1 MSQLQLTL
9 EQIREAR
16 EEAREGSPGYMA
28 LQHARAER
36 ELRRFPIEVKAFL
49 RNLLPEVSTKRVCTV
64 LGIENLSIPH
74 EVSHAL
80 NPEERFALYLV
91 KGNLSWIP
99 YALGR
104 FQNMYRGPPE
114 DLILEINSY
123 ADKQLLDGKLGGFP
137 KSGAYRVMPLE
148 TRLEAIPRPARILF
162 ERGFFTRVEDSY
174 EKYNRI
180 TRLRGDE
187 LIDRIYE
194 AVTSSS

>member
-28 LQHARAER
+28 LQQARAER
-36 ELRRFPIEVKAFL
+36 ELRRLPIEVKDFL

-64 LGIENLSIPH
+64 LGIEHLLIPG
-74 EVSHAL
+74 EVSRVL
-80 NPEERFALYLV
+80 NPNERLALYLV
-91 KGNLSWIP
+91 KGKLAWIP
-99 YALGR
+99 SALGR
-104 FQNMYRGPPE
+104 FQNMYKDPPE
-114 DLILEINSY
+114 DLILEVNDY
-123 ADKQLLDGKLGGFP
+123 ANNHLLDCQLGDFP

-148 TRLEAIPRPARILF
+148 TRLECTPRQARIVF
-162 ERGFFTRVEDSY
+162 ERSFFTRIEDSY
-174 EKYNRI
+174 GKYNRI